1 MKTDIVEVTTRSSV
15 VVDKAALRRESRRPQ
30 GRGWPR
36 LGDSIAATVLIVF
49 CLMALLPFAFMVVTS
64 LQRTNVITIFLDPAK
79 LELSNYVRL
88 FTENGFG
95 AALVTSI
102 GVVVLACVVNAIVC
116 SFAAYAFAKRPF
128 PGSEALFWLYVAT
141 MMVPAQVTLI
151 PLFTIMRDL
160 GLLNTWV
167 SLFLPV
173 INAFG
178 VFLIR
183 QFMSSI
189 PDEMLEAARIDGA
202 SEMQLFFRIVLPSMK
217 PVIVA
222 LTIFTFLTTWND
234 FLWPLVSITNDRMQ
248 TVTLAVAKLQG
259 RLLTDYGII
268 MAGAT
273 VSFLVPL
280 IVYFVLQKQ
289 FVEGVTSSSV
299 KG

>member
-1 MKTDIVEVTTRSSV
+1 MVADTYTVTTSRPRPSGP
-15 VVDKAALRRESRRPQ
+15 RRTARKGPWE
-30 GRGWPR
+30 R
-36 LGDSIAATVLIVF
+36 LGDAGGAIVLSAF
-49 CLMALLPFAFMVVTS
+49 ALLAIVPFLFMAVTS
-64 LQRTNVITIFLDPAK
+64 IQRTTTITIAIDPDRID
-79 LELSNYVRL
+79 LTSYVRL

-95 AALVTSI
+95 AALLTSL
-102 GVVVLACVVNAIVC
+102 GVVILACVVNAIVC
-116 SFAAYAFAKRPF
+116 SLAAYAFAKKPF

-151 PLFTIMRDL
+151 PLFTMMREI

-183 QFMSSI
+183 QFMTSI
-189 PDEMLEAARIDGA
+189 PDEMIEAARIDGA
-202 SEMQLFFRIVLPSMK
+202 SEFRIFLEVVLPVVR

-222 LTIFTFLTTWND
+222 LTVFTFLTTWND
-234 FLWPLVSITNDRMQ
+234 FLWPLVSITNDQLQ

-259 RLLTDYGII
+259 RFATDYGLV

-273 VSFLVPL
+273 LSFIVPL
-280 IVYFVLQKQ
+280 VLFLILQRQ